1 MRKRNLWW
9 LAVMVLVGAG
19 CATARAGET
28 WKLLGQRAVEHRLD
42 RDEIVVGAD
51 EGRFHQ
57 LQLRVRSAPVILR
70 DVKVHFADG
79 SVQDVAIR
87 KRIPAGG
94 EAGSSTSRAASAYSR
109 RWSSGTTPP
118 AAARAVRW
126 SSSTAGSGEH
136 WRGAGG
142 PPE

>member
-1 MRKRNLWW
+1 MGKRNVWW
-9 LAVMVLVGAG
+9 LAVVVLVGAG

-28 WKLLGQRAVEHRLD
+28 WRLLGQRAIEYRLD

-57 LQLRVRSAPVILR
+57 LQLRVRSAPVTLR
-70 DVKVHFADG
+70 DLKVHFADG

-94 EAGSSTSRAASAYSR
+94 ESRVIDLAGGERVLQKVVFWYDTPR
-109 RWSSGTTPP
+109 RRSG
-118 AAARAVRW
+118 RAVVQLYGR
-126 SSSTAGSGEH
+126 
-136 WRGAGG
+136 
-142 PPE
+142 